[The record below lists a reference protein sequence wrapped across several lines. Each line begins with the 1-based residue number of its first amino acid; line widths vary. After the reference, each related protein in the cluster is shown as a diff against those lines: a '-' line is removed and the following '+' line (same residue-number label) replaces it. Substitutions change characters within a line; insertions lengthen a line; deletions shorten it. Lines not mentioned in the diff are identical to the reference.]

1 MEAEPNFQII
11 CYNKSTSFEV
21 LFLPYQLHPI
31 FSGVFYL
38 SPESVR
44 KVRKNLE
51 KEKKKALDFLR
62 IYSGRGDISRH
73 KSP

>member
-1 MEAEPNFQII
+1 ML
-11 CYNKSTSFEV
+11 YYKY
-21 LFLPYQLHPI
+21 LFRGTFFILQVTPD
-31 FSGVFYL
+31 FFGCFCL

-62 IYSGRGDISRH
+62 IS
-73 KSP
+73 